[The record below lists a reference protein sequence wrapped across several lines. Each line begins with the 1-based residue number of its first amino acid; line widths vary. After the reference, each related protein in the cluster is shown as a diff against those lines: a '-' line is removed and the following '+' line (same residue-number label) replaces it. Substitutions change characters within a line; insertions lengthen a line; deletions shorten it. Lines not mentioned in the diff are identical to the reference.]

1 VSEQEAVGWI
11 EGGVWAGVE
20 VAAVNGPGSVV
31 VAGPALAVERVRA
44 VCEEQGVRAR
54 RIPVD
59 YASHT
64 TQVEQIRSELA
75 EVLDGLSPRDG
86 GEWVPLLSTVTGQW
100 VSPGEMDGGYWFR
113 NLRRPV
119 RFAEAVDALVA
130 DGYGVFVE
138 VSAHPV
144 LTVGVEEAV
153 EAAGGQA
160 VVTGTLRRDQDTLRQ
175 VLTSLAQL
183 HVNGVAVDWAPALGP
198 VATDDSAAVDGRA
211 PMLDLPTYAFQRERY
226 WLDAPPAATDATG
239 LGLETVEH
247 PLLGA
252 AVPLADQ
259 GHLLTGRI
267 SLETHPWLA
276 DHRVLG
282 SVLVPP
288 AALAE
293 LALTAAHRAGC
304 EGIQELTLGDPL
316 SLPERGG
323 VQLQVVVGEAEQD
336 GLHSVYVQSR
346 LEAAD
351 AVWVRHATGSL
362 VAGEPV
368 GVGGVGLEQWPP
380 VGAESVVADLD
391 AFYERFSERGFDY
404 GPAFRGLEAVWRR
417 GEEVFAEVRLPGER
431 VGEVEGFGV
440 HPALLDA
447 AVHAV
452 ALIASDEDEGAAR
465 IPFAWSGVRLYASG
479 ASVVRV
485 RLTRAGSDAVA
496 LEVADAAGQPVI
508 SIESLALR
516 PISAE
521 QLQAAQ
527 TSRYDSLFQLDW
539 QPVATL
545 APAV

>member
-1 VSEQEAVGWI
+1 MDRIEA
-11 EGGVWAGVE
+11 GVWGGVE

-31 VAGPALAVERVRA
+31 VAGPALAVERVQA

-64 TQVEQIRSELA
+64 AQVEQIRTELA
-75 EVLDGLSPRDG
+75 QALDGLAPQGG
-86 GEWVPLLSTVTGQW
+86 GERVPLLSTVTGRW
-100 VSPGEMDGGYWFR
+100 VSPGEMASEYWFR

-119 RFAEAVDALVA
+119 RFAEAVDVLASE
-130 DGYGVFVE
+130 GYGVFVE

-144 LTVGVEEAV
+144 LTVGVEEVV

-160 VVTGTLRRDQDTLRQ
+160 VVTGTLRRDQDTLGQ

-183 HVNGVAVDWAPALGP
+183 HVNGVTVDWKPALGA
-198 VATDDSAAVDGRA
+198 VATDDSAAADGRA

-239 LGLETVEH
+239 LGLEAIEH
-247 PLLGA
+247 SLLGA
-252 AVPLADQ
+252 AVPLADH
-259 GHLLTGRI
+259 GHVLTGRI

-282 SVLVPP
+282 AVLVPP

-323 VQLQVVVGEAEQD
+323 VQLQVVVGEAGQD
-336 GLHSVYVQSR
+336 GLRSVHVQSR

-362 VAGEPV
+362 VVEGS
-368 GVGGVGLEQWPP
+368 VGGGVVLAEWPP
-380 VGAESVVADLD
+380 VGAEPVVADLD
-391 AFYERFSERGFDY
+391 GFYERFSERGFDY
-404 GPAFRGLEAVWRR
+404 GPAFRGLEAVWRC
-417 GEEVFAEVRLPGER
+417 GEEVFAEVRLPRER
-431 VGEVEGFGV
+431 VGEVDRFGV

-452 ALIASDEDEGAAR
+452 ALIASEEDEGAAR
-465 IPFAWSGVRLYASG
+465 IPFAWSGVRLHASG

-485 RLTRAGSDAVA
+485 
-496 LEVADAAGQPVI
+496 
-508 SIESLALR
+508 
-516 PISAE
+516 
-521 QLQAAQ
+521 
-527 TSRYDSLFQLDW
+527 
-539 QPVATL
+539 
-545 APAV
+545 